1 VLLSTPLFKRQTNE
15 ERKKKKR
22 EREGG
27 EGEIKGRDSDDCNF
41 AQGREILMV
50 PDPALC
56 GGEEER

>member
-1 VLLSTPLFKRQTNE
+1 M
-15 ERKKKKR
+15 
-22 EREGG
+22 
-27 EGEIKGRDSDDCNF
+27 KGRDSDDCNF